1 MFTIVP
7 KPVKGN
13 KKIRDF
19 LEKKLLRQ
27 FCSMSKTTVV
37 CCKKKKVVLAT
48 YISEGE
54 KTYVFKAFVHEE
66 QF

>member
-19 LEKKLLRQ
+19 LEKKN
-27 FCSMSKTTVV
+27 FCDNSAAWVRRRSFAA
-37 CCKKKKVVLAT
+37 KKKVVLAT